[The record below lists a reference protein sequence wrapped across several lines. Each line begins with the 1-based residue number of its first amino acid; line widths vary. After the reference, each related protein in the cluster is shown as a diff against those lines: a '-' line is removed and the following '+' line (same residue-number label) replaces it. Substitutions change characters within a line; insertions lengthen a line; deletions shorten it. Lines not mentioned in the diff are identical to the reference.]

1 MIRDDMGL
9 IMMIVMMIIFKSLV
23 LVIKNLVLICVHS

>member
-1 MIRDDMGL
+1 MIHDDMGL